1 MDKTYAPPA
10 AQEEIPYDGLLPIN
24 ASEYGGV
31 AYGVN
36 GNGWGY
42 RTGSSEEEF
51 VDGYVK
57 LTELLLRC
65 GKLSGFCYTQL
76 YDVEQEQNGL
86 YTFDREPKLSESA
99 MKRIAA
105 CNGQTAEIEKEK
117 TKESSDREAW
127 KDKREVR
134 ENIF

>member
-65 GKLSGFCYTQL
+65 G
-76 YDVEQEQNGL
+76 N
-86 YTFDREPKLSESA
+86 SA
-99 MKRIAA
+99 DSAIRSFTTSNRNRTDYIPL
-105 CNGQTAEIEKEK
+105 TA
-117 TKESSDREAW
+117 SRS
-127 KDKREVR
+127 
-134 ENIF
+134 